1 MIRII
6 RVPSTYDRDIDV
18 CCVTKHPD
26 SNLREEWLAVYN
38 MKTGEFKLNEKGAVK
53 RYSAK
58 YLASAGHD
66 ASEDSACIREA
77 SHGTAP
83 DYGPYEET

>member
-6 RVPSTYDRDIDV
+6 RVPSTYDRDANV
-18 CCVTKHPD
+18 CCVIRHPD
-26 SNLREEWLAVYN
+26 PNLREECLAVYN
-38 MKTGEFKLNEKGAVK
+38 MKTGEFKLDEKGRVK

-66 ASEDSACIREA
+66 ASEDSAWIREGSQETA
-77 SHGTAP
+77 SN
-83 DYGPYEET
+83 YGPYKDK